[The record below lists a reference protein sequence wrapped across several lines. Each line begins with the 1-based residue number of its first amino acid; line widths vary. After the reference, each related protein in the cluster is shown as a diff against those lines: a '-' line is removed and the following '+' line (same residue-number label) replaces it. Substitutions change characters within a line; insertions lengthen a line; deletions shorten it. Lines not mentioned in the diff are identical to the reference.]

1 MSDLPLMPSK
11 EFLEIMN
18 ARARYVLKRSGSPAP
33 GCPETKKVDRETLKT
48 AENYAR
54 GVLTFDRHGVA
65 AKLAKDVLLIT
76 HNLDSLVAEIYPVF
90 EMIDRVLF
98 RENGTLVVKEG
109 WHLYDGAG
117 YLLSEGATLR
127 EFLVDHIT
135 RYGENVTI
143 RYDYKLD
150 DNFKLEKQ
158 EPGV

>member
-1 MSDLPLMPSK
+1 MPSA

-18 ARARYVLKRSGSPAP
+18 ARARYVLKRSGNAVP
-33 GCPETKKVDRETLKT
+33 GCPSPKKVDRETLKT

-90 EMIDRVLF
+90 EMIDRVLNQ
-98 RENGTLVVKEG
+98 ENGTLVVKDG
-109 WHLYDGAG
+109 WKLYDGAG
-117 YLLSEGATLR
+117 YLMSEGTTLR
-127 EFLVDHIT
+127 EFLTDHIT
-135 RYGENVTI
+135 RYGVNVTI
-143 RYDYKLD
+143 PYNYMLD